1 MRNRIGKP
9 SPAMVVAIIALI
21 AATTG
26 AAVALPG
33 KNKVKPGD
41 IAKNAV
47 KSKQIKNGQVKSG
60 DIGDG
65 QVKAGDIANG
75 AVGGAA
81 LAADAVDG
89 TKVADESLSAEDI
102 GDYDTF
108 NEKATATEGVD
119 FATARAAAPKIPLA
133 TFGTLSLYGK
143 CLVDTTNTDVR
154 GEIYVETSANGAI
167 VQGTDNFP
175 ASNDQLLSTATP
187 ETDREFDDQQES
199 NANAGSIGESEGVLI
214 QADGKYAHVLTS
226 IAVKQGTFPG
236 GNGAFGDGNVCL
248 FGGVI
253 NG

>member
-1 MRNRIGKP
+1 MKNRIGKP

-47 KSKQIKNGQVKSG
+47 KSKQIKNGQVKS
-60 DIGDG
+60 
-65 QVKAGDIANG
+65 GDIANG

-143 CLVDTTNTDVR
+143 CLFDTTGSDIR
-154 GEIYVETSANGAI
+154 GEVYVETSANGAI
-167 VQGTDNFP
+167 VQGTDSLP
-175 ASNDQLLSTATP
+175 AGNDQLLNTATP
-187 ETDREFDDQQES
+187 ETDREFDTQEALA
-199 NANAGSIGESEGVLI
+199 ANTGSIGESEGVLI

-248 FGGVI
+248 FGGVL